1 MEKSIIAGALEKCD
15 FFEGL
20 EKRDIEKIAGLCHLR
35 NYAVGEAVFKQ
46 GDPGEHLYI
55 IIEGMVFLERTLDLG
70 SRKGRVTIETLGRG
84 RVLGCW
90 STLLDEAHCMMSS
103 ATCQESTKILV
114 LKGSDLRELMV
125 SNVFFGFNIMEKFCH
140 LLLERIQAAY
150 GAMEKI

>member
-1 MEKSIIAGALEKCD
+1 MEKSIIANALEKCD

-20 EKRDIEKIAGLCHLR
+20 EKRDIEKIAGLCHHR
-35 NYAVGEAVFKQ
+35 KYAVGETVFKQ

-84 RVLGCW
+84 RVMGCW
-90 STLLDEAHCMMSS
+90 STLLDEAHLMMSS
-103 ATCQESTKILV
+103 ATCQESTRILV
-114 LKGSDLRELMV
+114 IKGSDLRALMV
-125 SNVFFGFNIMEKFCH
+125 SNVLFGFNIMEKFCH
-140 LLLERIQAAY
+140 LLLERMQAAY

>member
-1 MEKSIIAGALEKCD
+1 MENSIIADALEKCD

-20 EKRDIEKIAGLCHLR
+20 DKGDIEIIAGLCHLR
-35 NYAVGEAVFKQ
+35 NYDVGETVFKQ

-55 IIEGMVFLERTLDLG
+55 IVDGMVFLERTLDLG
-70 SRKGRVTIETLGRG
+70 RRMGRVTIETLGRG

-90 STLLDEAHCMMSS
+90 ATLLNQPHVMMST
-103 ATCQESTKILV
+103 AVCQEETRILV
-114 LKGSDLRELMV
+114 IKGSDLRRLMV
-125 SNVFFGFNIMEKFCH
+125 SNELLGFNIMEKFCR